1 MSRHDSHAH
10 KRSRVGLI
18 VILVLIAAAIAVVVL
33 NPFKNLA
40 QFSPDQG
47 AATQTEE
54 SSRLAVRVHAAET
67 TNLRNYIKVNGNVV
81 DTDSIDIYPEVA
93 GKLSYIGVRV
103 GDHVET
109 DQVIARV
116 DPSRPGANYRETDVK
131 SPVAGTV
138 LAVNFTT
145 GATVSPQAAIVNVGM
160 LEDPEVE
167 VAVAERHIGS
177 IKIGTEV
184 EATFVA
190 YPNMIFSGEVVRLSP
205 ALNPMNRTLTVGIR
219 LQDPGRLVKAGMF
232 PSVLLYTE
240 AVEDALIIDRSS
252 ILYEGNQPYVY
263 IVDEQDQAQK
273 RTISLGL
280 VVDTYAEVIDGLSAG
295 GQVVIQGQTLLT
307 DGTDVLVVD

>member
-190 YPNMIFSGEVVRLSP
+190 YPNM
-205 ALNPMNRTLTVGIR
+205 
-219 LQDPGRLVKAGMF
+219 
-232 PSVLLYTE
+232 
-240 AVEDALIIDRSS
+240 
-252 ILYEGNQPYVY
+252 
-263 IVDEQDQAQK
+263 
-273 RTISLGL
+273 
-280 VVDTYAEVIDGLSAG
+280 
-295 GQVVIQGQTLLT
+295 
-307 DGTDVLVVD
+307 